1 MIIAVVITTVI
12 INGYII
18 YFFSLCFKN
27 VKNMFVLK
35 NCSVLGFHLSS
46 LLFDLLS
53 ISVES
58 MHD

>member
-27 VKNMFVLK
+27 VKNIFVLK

-46 LLFDLLS
+46 LSF
-53 ISVES
+53 
-58 MHD
+58 